1 MGSVIL
7 TFVDRKYL
15 VDKIIKRKN
24 GDRKPKG
31 SKEDKG
37 KGRIKQIENDLY
49 EKFCLRFQIKD
60 PTDN

>member
-1 MGSVIL
+1 MEQRGQ
-7 TFVDRKYL
+7 R
-15 VDKIIKRKN
+15 
-24 GDRKPKG
+24 
-31 SKEDKG
+31 